1 MEDKILELLGEGG
14 KIKTKEININ
24 NNILKLDKETIQL
37 RNISQISIDKPKEK
51 ISNKVWLFV
60 ILSFFIREFSE
71 ELSVFLLLVSM
82 GYIVLIFL
90 KNENAKYCLSIYQN
104 SGAVYHIL
112 VKEEWFLKKIREV
125 LDECFNNLIKGA
137 NINLEK
143 QTIERQTIEAPII
156 IGNNNSIKNDTTN
169 NINSNNKSE
178 YNSTIEVKNSNINQS
193 ALGKNNKQSYNIEN
207 YVKYDWSLL
216 ENELGNLLNELPIS
230 SDEYIACR
238 NTLKV
243 VKEKNEKLF
252 LKTLIKYK
260 KQFSSQLFLNTAS
273 SVFSRIILNIIGVDN

>member
-125 LDECFNNLIKGA
+125 LEECFNNLIKGA
-137 NINLEK
+137 NINIEK

-169 NINSNNKSE
+169 NTNSNNKSE

-207 YVKYDWSLL
+207 YVKY
-216 ENELGNLLNELPIS
+216 
-230 SDEYIACR
+230 ACR

>member
-37 RNISQISIDKPKEK
+37 RNISKISIDKPKEK

-60 ILSFFIREFSE
+60 TLSFFIREFSE

-125 LDECFNNLIKGA
+125 LEECFNNLIKGA
-137 NINLEK
+137 NINIEK